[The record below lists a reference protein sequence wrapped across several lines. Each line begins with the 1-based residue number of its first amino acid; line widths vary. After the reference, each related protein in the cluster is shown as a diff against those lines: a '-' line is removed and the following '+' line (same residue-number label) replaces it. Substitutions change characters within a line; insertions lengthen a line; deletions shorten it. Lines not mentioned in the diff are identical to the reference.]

1 MKEREKRWE
10 DKVGGVVR
18 EAEQE
23 RRDDGKREGRKERA
37 GGRRKGRR
45 EGREVSWISGA
56 VLQRD
61 TSAF

>member
-1 MKEREKRWE
+1 MG
-10 DKVGGVVR
+10 D
-18 EAEQE
+18 AEEE
-23 RRDDGKREGRKERA
+23 RRDDGKRKRIKETA